1 VSDQDL
7 LYDLLPQE
15 GDWISRDA
23 AWTALGERLNRDVS
37 VEEFDRFIWLLGE
50 RVSWNPH
57 DRLVCRQ
64 VGAGV
69 PQLPATIQNERDIEG
84 WFERF
89 VWRNAARMFY
99 EPPPLSLSIIV
110 QNTARLG
117 SSSGRWTRP
126 DVCMACISRYHYAPT
141 ATFDLLTFELKMPA
155 GCNMLAVHEAL
166 SHTAAAHFAY
176 LGLYLPLGSREE
188 ANLPSMLEQAQHHGV
203 GVIRIGDVRDE
214 ASYTLLLTADR
225 HSPSPA
231 KIDGFIEER
240 FDEANRLALRKWV
253 HR

>member
-1 VSDQDL
+1 MPEQDV
-7 LYDLLPQE
+7 LYELLPAE

-23 AWTALGERLNRDVS
+23 GWTALSERLGREISAED
-37 VEEFDRFIWLLGE
+37 FDRLIWLLGE
-50 RVSWNPH
+50 RVAWNPH

-64 VGAGV
+64 LGTGV
-69 PQLPATIQNERDIEG
+69 PQLPSTIETERDIEG

-89 VWRNAARMFY
+89 VWKRAARMFY
-99 EPPPLSLSIIV
+99 EPPPLSLSIVV
-110 QNTARLG
+110 QNTARVG

-126 DVCMACISRYHYAPT
+126 DLSMACISRYHYAPVPS
-141 ATFDLLTFELKMPA
+141 FDLFSFELKMAA

-176 LGLYLPLGSREE
+176 LGLYLPKGSREE
-188 ANLPSMLEQAQHHGV
+188 MNLPSMLEQAQHHGV
-203 GVIRIGDVRDE
+203 GVIRSGDPRDE
-214 ASYTLLLTADR
+214 ASYTLLLAAQR
-225 HSPSPA
+225 QSPSPA